1 MLQDLFRLLCKSS
14 LDMCFRLQ
22 KEPKCTVGIVFF
34 IINVDTYI
42 LMHALFHFSTV
53 IIPRDR
59 YRPDGFN
66 PRVDMGR
73 GIITVLKW
81 KKASINLFITYFN
94 VELKRT
100 KLTSHTDTE
109 LIWIWVIDIGWGMI
123 TVLLWKKSCI
133 DLFIERFDIIF
144 SDFCHDICPWVDIA
158 MALPVFTYGQ
168 NWRYYL

>member
-1 MLQDLFRLLCKSS
+1 MTITNKAY
-14 LDMCFRLQ
+14 
-22 KEPKCTVGIVFF
+22 
-34 IINVDTYI
+34 IIHR
-42 LMHALFHFSTV
+42 LMHALFHTRTV
-53 IIPRDR
+53 IIKRER
-59 YRPDGFN
+59 YWPDGFN

-81 KKASINLFITYFN
+81 KKASINLFIKYFN

-133 DLFIERFDIIF
+133 GLLIDRLDIVLSDSCPDVCPCLRMGKFDVI
-144 SDFCHDICPWVDIA
+144 
-158 MALPVFTYGQ
+158 TYV
-168 NWRYYL
+168 NVVILW